1 MSFRKFTIW
10 LLILVALG
18 SYFYF
23 FEMKGSKEERKKERN
38 IKMEALSM
46 LSPEEIREKIKKER
60 EKEEKEKELK
70 KVFTFKED
78 DVKEIKLIKDNQT
91 IFYRK
96 DDGEWK
102 IIEPIKARRNDE
114 AINSLI
120 SSLASLVEI
129 RVIEENPSDLGEYGL
144 KEPYAEVSIEV
155 RDDPSPKT
163 LLIGSYNPNATC
175 IYAKIK
181 NSPLVFLVGSFI
193 KFELDMTFYRLIDKE

>member
-46 LSPEEIREKIKKER
+46 RSPEEIREKIKKER
-60 EKEEKEKELK
+60 EEEKESK

-163 LLIGSYNPNATC
+163 LLIGSHNPNGTC